1 VSPGLPTPDFTRLT
15 ESAIGITL
23 ARAIEALDEGR
34 WLSDDSVGYAR
45 TESNN
50 EVDFAPVRVPLA
62 GAHATTVPIESKWVD
77 TGWRGEARVIDGK
90 YGRGIMATKSVLDLE
105 GDVWAVPAPLVAL
118 LLA

>member
-1 VSPGLPTPDFTRLT
+1 
-15 ESAIGITL
+15 
-23 ARAIEALDEGR
+23 
-34 WLSDDSVGYAR
+34 
-45 TESNN
+45 
-50 EVDFAPVRVPLA
+50 VRVPLA